1 MDTGQVGPVT
11 VLFGGAIQPDRARVR
26 QMRRLIVFG
35 EVRANRGRQ
44 CAPNLVYIMQE
55 LASLYGRMHYP
66 GRSRSLQRAEGARS
80 TRGMA

>member
-1 MDTGQVGPVT
+1 MHTGKVGPVT

-35 EVRANRGRQ
+35 EVRADGGGQ
-44 CAPNLVYIMQE
+44 CAPKLVLIMQE

-66 GRSRSLQRAEGARS
+66 GRSRSLQRAESARS
-80 TRGMA
+80 QRGMA